1 MEKDKR
7 ELLLKVKG
15 HKVGLWHTFNDTEIL
30 DRIISNSQN
39 EKMKDYNSIL
49 KENPFKINAEGKME
63 RNNITDNIM
72 DYSSIQY
79 CFYEYQ
85 FEVIKKLYNEFKH
98 I

>member
-1 MEKDKR
+1 MR
-7 ELLLKVKG
+7 EELKAIV
-15 HKVGLWHTFNDTEIL
+15 L
-30 DRIISNSQN
+30 
-39 EKMKDYNSIL
+39 KMINL
-49 KENPFKINAEGKME
+49 NAEGKME

>member
-1 MEKDKR
+1 MFVYVNGALTEVIEGDLHSETK
-7 ELLLKVKG
+7 KG
-15 HKVGLWHTFNDTEIL
+15 KTMLNSEGGIE
-30 DRIISNSQN
+30 SNSAEMIN
-39 EKMKDYNSIL
+39 L
-49 KENPFKINAEGKME
+49 NAEGKME

-85 FEVIKKLYNEFKH
+85 FEVVKKLYNEFKH

>member
-1 MEKDKR
+1 MFVYVNGALTEVIEGDLHSETK
-7 ELLLKVKG
+7 KG
-15 HKVGLWHTFNDTEIL
+15 KTMLNSEGGIE
-30 DRIISNSQN
+30 SNSAEMIN
-39 EKMKDYNSIL
+39 L
-49 KENPFKINAEGKME
+49 KAEGKME

-85 FEVIKKLYNEFKH
+85 FEIIKKLYNEFKH

>member
-1 MEKDKR
+1 MYVNGALTEVIEGDLHSETK
-7 ELLLKVKG
+7 KG
-15 HKVGLWHTFNDTEIL
+15 KTMLNSEGGIE
-30 DRIISNSQN
+30 SNSAEMIN
-39 EKMKDYNSIL
+39 L
-49 KENPFKINAEGKME
+49 NAEGKME

>member
-1 MEKDKR
+1 MFVYVNGALTEKIEGDLHSETK
-7 ELLLKVKG
+7 KG
-15 HKVGLWHTFNDTEIL
+15 KTMLNNEGGIE
-30 DRIISNSQN
+30 SNSAEMIN
-39 EKMKDYNSIL
+39 L
-49 KENPFKINAEGKME
+49 NAEGKMK

>member
-1 MEKDKR
+1 MLNSEGGI
-7 ELLLKVKG
+7 E
-15 HKVGLWHTFNDTEIL
+15 
-30 DRIISNSQN
+30 SNSAEMIN
-39 EKMKDYNSIL
+39 L
-49 KENPFKINAEGKME
+49 NAEGKMK

>member
-1 MEKDKR
+1 MFVYVNGALTEVIEEDLHSETK
-7 ELLLKVKG
+7 KG
-15 HKVGLWHTFNDTEIL
+15 KTMLNSEGGIE
-30 DRIISNSQN
+30 SNSAEMIN
-39 EKMKDYNSIL
+39 L
-49 KENPFKINAEGKME
+49 NAEGKME